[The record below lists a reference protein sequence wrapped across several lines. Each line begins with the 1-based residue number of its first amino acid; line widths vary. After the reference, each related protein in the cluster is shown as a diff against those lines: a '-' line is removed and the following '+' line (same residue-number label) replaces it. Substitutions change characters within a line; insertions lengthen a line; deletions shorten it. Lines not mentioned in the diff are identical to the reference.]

1 MRQQGSRSSLDIAAI
16 ATCALIW
23 GTTWHAIKLQLG
35 VVDPVVSVIYR
46 FTLASALLFLWC
58 LLRRERVLL
67 SASQHAA
74 ALGVGVCIFAIDYAC
89 GYEAE
94 TRVASAGVAIMF
106 GATALLNLTAFRLL
120 HGQRAPVGA
129 WVAASLGACGVLL
142 LSWGE
147 LLRAGFD
154 ARTFQGLGL
163 PLIGVIGTVGGNLF
177 ALRGE
182 RAAAPLAASTGW
194 SMVYGAAVLALYCL
208 LSGRRWALDTRPDY
222 LGSLLY
228 LAVLGSVVAFLLY
241 FGIGRRRGYTM
252 ASYISAITPLIAMFM
267 SSLFEGK
274 SWAPT
279 AFAGVTLVV
288 LGQWLLLRAGKG
300 THEPSALTTEAA
312 ALAQREV

>member
-1 MRQQGSRSSLDIAAI
+1 MLRRGSASSLDVAAI
-16 ATCALIW
+16 AVCALIW

-35 VVDPVVSVIYR
+35 RVDPLLSVTYR
-46 FTLASALLFLWC
+46 FTIAAALLFLWC

-67 SASQHAA
+67 SAPQHLA
-74 ALGVGVCIFAIDYAC
+74 ALGVGICIFAIDYAC
-89 GYEAE
+89 VYQAE
-94 TRVASAGVAIMF
+94 TRVASAVVAIMF
-106 GATALLNLTAFRLL
+106 GATALVNLSAFRLL
-120 HGQRAPVGA
+120 YGQRASAGA
-129 WVAASLGACGVLL
+129 WVAASLGVCGVLL

-147 LLRAGFD
+147 LLRSDFD
-154 ARTFQGLGL
+154 TRTFQGLGL
-163 PLIGVIGTVGGNLF
+163 ALIAVFGTVGGNLF

-182 RAAAPLAASTGW
+182 RAASPLGASTAW
-194 SMVYGAAVLALYCL
+194 SMAYGAALLALFVL
-208 LSGRRWALDTRPDY
+208 LSGRGFALDTRPEY

-252 ASYISAITPLIAMFM
+252 ASYISAITPLIAMLM

-274 SWAPT
+274 SWEPT

-300 THEPSALTTEAA
+300 AHEPGALTTEAA
-312 ALAQREV
+312 ALAQRDP